1 MTNRKPAL
9 VMSSLMYGV
18 LQATTM
24 LLFLLSGISTNRRK
38 QYVAR
43 GVASP
48 LDLPGLPEF
57 CLSPCIVQVPDDVL
71 YGPSGVAAQMAF
83 KGWIAEVFALWENR
97 YRKELKDSLGP
108 KAIPPE
114 MDAFGDLR
122 RIRNDLLHNNATAS
136 ADHCGKC
143 TTLRWFASGESM
155 VFAVRHA
162 LDFLNQTGVLSLGG
176 FAYDEESCSCLFSTH
191 HDPDTLWNW
200 TPAPK
205 LVSVRTHYDGK
216 DEDPPCKAVT
226 VVFDN
231 GLFSNVPFLLADE
244 CHWVSCGDAGIDS
257 DGNLVFASGD
267 RVGSTELYRR
277 VVIGLKSGDEGRDQ
291 PRRPVAGP
299 AIRFRR

>member
-1 MTNRKPAL
+1 MTKQPAL
-9 VMSSLMYGV
+9 VMSSLLCGV

-38 QYVAR
+38 QYVAP

-48 LDLPGLPEF
+48 LDLPGLPGI
-57 CLSPCIVQVPDDVL
+57 CLSPCINQVPDDEL
-71 YGPSGVAAQMAF
+71 YGPTGAAAQMAF
-83 KGWIAEVFALWENR
+83 TGWIAEVFAIWENP

-108 KAIPPE
+108 GAIPPE
-114 MDAFGDLR
+114 MNAFGDLR
-122 RIRNDLLHNNATAS
+122 HIRNDLLHNNATAS

-143 TTLRWFASGESM
+143 TTLRWFAPGEPM

-162 LDFLNQTGVLSLGG
+162 LDFLNQTGVLSLRG
-176 FAYDEESCSCLFSTH
+176 FAYDEESSCQFSTY
-191 HDPDTLWNW
+191 HDPDTLLNW
-200 TPAPK
+200 RPAPK
-205 LVSVRTHYDGK
+205 LVSVRTLDDGR
-216 DEDPPCKAVT
+216 DEDSPWKGVT

-231 GLFSNVPFLLADE
+231 GLFGNVPFLFSDE
-244 CHWVSCGDAGIDS
+244 RHWASCGDAGIDC

-267 RVGSTELYRR
+267 RVGSTELYRN
-277 VVIGLKSGDEGRDQ
+277 VVMGLQSSGDGSEQ